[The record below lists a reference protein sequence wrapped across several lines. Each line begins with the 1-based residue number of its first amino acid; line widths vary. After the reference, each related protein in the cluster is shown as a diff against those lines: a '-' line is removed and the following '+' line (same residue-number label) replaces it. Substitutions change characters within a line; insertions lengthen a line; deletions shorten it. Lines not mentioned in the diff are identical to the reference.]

1 MSLKNWKAGAAARI
15 QAAKTRGVAAVY
27 PSKQVD
33 VGNKLTTKLADSMME
48 LCEKYGIAD
57 NNERVHCTSEILQET
72 SRHFRRIQQAQKA
85 TDEILTQF
93 CDGLKAIMA
102 KYGISSVEKQESFIL
117 EYLEHIE
124 RVS

>member
-15 QAAKTRGVAAVY
+15 QAAKMRGTAAVY

-33 VGNKLTTKLADSMME
+33 VGKGLTAKLTDSMMN

-72 SRHFRRIQQAQKA
+72 SMHFSRIQQAQKA
-85 TDEILTQF
+85 TDEILIQF
-93 CDGLKAIMA
+93 CDGLKEIMA
-102 KYGISSVEKQESFIL
+102 RYGISSVEKQESFIL
-117 EYLEHIE
+117 EYLAQIE
-124 RVS
+124 KVS